1 MLMLS
6 SMIDYSSAME
16 NALLTKLNMIMFFCF
31 FFVFVLFLFFFCFFN
46 NSIYLHR
53 NIICYI
59 TY

>member
-31 FFVFVLFLFFFCFFN
+31 FLFLFCFCFFFVFL
-46 NSIYLHR
+46 ITAFT
-53 NIICYI
+53 YI
-59 TY
+59 VI